1 MGHALGKNSL
11 LSGRLAVRLFVYKQ
25 VKILIEYIVSGLII
39 WVISSVVVQ
48 GLNVSEGLL
57 PVSINDLDR

>member
-1 MGHALGKNSL
+1 M
-11 LSGRLAVRLFVYKQ
+11 YKQ